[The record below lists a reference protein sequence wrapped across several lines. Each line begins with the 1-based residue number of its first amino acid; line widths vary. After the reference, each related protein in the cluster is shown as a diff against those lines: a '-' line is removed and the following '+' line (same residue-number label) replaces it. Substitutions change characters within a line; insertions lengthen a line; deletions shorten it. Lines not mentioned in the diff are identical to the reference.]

1 MGSYQR
7 GKKIQKTIKNKNMTI
22 ARIIITIGVLIIFAW
37 LVYLIFFEEVTGTTR
52 DLLFILVGGFLS
64 SFQNII
70 DWWFKKE
77 KKDCK

>member
-1 MGSYQR
+1 
-7 GKKIQKTIKNKNMTI
+7 MTT
-22 ARIIITIGVLIIFAW
+22 ARMFITFGVLLIFAW

-70 DWWFKKE
+70 DFWFKKE
-77 KKDCK
+77 KKDCRD

>member
-1 MGSYQR
+1 
-7 GKKIQKTIKNKNMTI
+7 MTI
-22 ARIIITIGVLIIFAW
+22 ARIIITMGVLAIFAW

-70 DWWFKKE
+70 DYCFKKE
-77 KKDCK
+77 KKHV